1 MVKVSCIAQQS
12 EKEPFCLAL
21 GSASTVKNPLLLSC
35 RKLLSYLGS
44 SILFLTFFSNKW
56 ALYLFCYLNKRG
68 TRCFGDFSLDRD
80 GRIVQGSEATDLK
93 QDLNKCLPQQRG
105 EAEDLRPQ
113 SSEGPF
119 SQLGWPPSSG
129 GSACSSCECLCSP
142 VHVLTV
148 RSCVCT
154 RQEQGHWK
162 ELELNPCQ

>member
-21 GSASTVKNPLLLSC
+21 GSASTVKDPLLVSC

-80 GRIVQGSEATDLK
+80 GWMGLK

-113 SSEGPF
+113 SSEGPL

-129 GSACSSCECLCSP
+129 GSACSCCECLCSP

>member
-1 MVKVSCIAQQS
+1 MHSSLRKSHSVWLWDLQ
-12 EKEPFCLAL
+12 AL
-21 GSASTVKNPLLLSC
+21 SRIPCFFPAENCFLIWM
-35 RKLLSYLGS
+35 GS

-80 GRIVQGSEATDLK
+80 GWTGLK

-113 SSEGPF
+113 SSEGPL

-129 GSACSSCECLCSP
+129 GSACSCCECLCSP

>member
-1 MVKVSCIAQQS
+1 MVKVFCIAQQS

-21 GSASTVKNPLLLSC
+21 GSASTVKDPLLVSC

-68 TRCFGDFSLDRD
+68 TRSFGDFSLDRD
-80 GRIVQGSEATDLK
+80 GWTGLK

-129 GSACSSCECLCSP
+129 GSACSCCECLCSP